1 MKVVLNIAVSGC
13 LLGQKIRFD
22 GGHKQDRFITDE
34 LARFA
39 TFTSFCPEHLTFGTP
54 RPSVRVVRR
63 KDGTVIESNKSG
75 ADVTKMLT
83 EGSQQELSSISQHP
97 LGGIIFKSNSPS
109 CGLGSAKAYLPNGF
123 AEGKTDG
130 VFARL
135 CREKFPLLPME
146 EEGRLNDPWL
156 RENFVM
162 QLFAYGAFEQFKGSG
177 PSMKKLIDFHQRH
190 KFMLQAKDERAYRM
204 LGNIVGNRTQQ
215 EFTQLL
221 ARYETIFK
229 TAIARKSSIGK
240 TRNVLEHMAGFV
252 KNNLTPVEKEMLH
265 EQIRDYAATIIPLI
279 VPLSTLEIFA
289 RKYEADYL
297 LSQAFLRPYPKELA
311 LRSDIR
317 SGK

>member
-13 LLGQKIRFD
+13 LLGEKIRFD

-39 TFTSFCPEHLTFGTP
+39 TFTSFCPEHLAFGTP

-63 KDGTVIESNKSG
+63 KDGTVIESNTSG
-75 ADVTKMLT
+75 ADLT
-83 EGSQQELSSISQHP
+83 QVLMEGSQQELASISQQP
-97 LGGIIFKSNSPS
+97 ISGIIFKSKSPS

-135 CREKFPLLPME
+135 CREHFPLLPME

-162 QLFAYGAFEQFKGSG
+162 QLFAYDTFEQFKGSG
-177 PSMKKLIDFHQRH
+177 PTMKGLVDFHQRH

-204 LGNIVGNRTQQ
+204 LGNIVGNRAQQ
-215 EFTQLL
+215 EFTELL

-229 TAIARKSSIGK
+229 TAIARKSSIGR

-252 KNNLTPVEKEMLH
+252 KNDLTPVEKEMLH
-265 EQIRDYAATIIPLI
+265 EQIRDYAAKIIPLI

-289 RKYEADYL
+289 RKYGAGYL
-297 LSQAFLRPYPKELA
+297 LSQTFLKPYPKELA
-311 LRSDIR
+311 LRSDIS